1 MKRIRMLT
9 ILVLALGFIISPAK
23 VSEAGPMGTSFTYNG
38 RLMDTGSLADGL
50 YDFLFALYD
59 DSDPNVGNQV
69 GDAVFV
75 NEFDVIDGYFTV
87 ELDFGAEVF
96 NGDARWL
103 EIGIRPGG
111 SGGGFTTLRPRQKV
125 MPTPYALYAASGTRG
140 PRGAQGPP
148 GASLFVDDGN
158 DVYYV
163 GIGTTEPNSALEVN
177 GTITGTVDAN
187 QAVYG
192 INTNSGNAGSLGGSN
207 YGVKSEGD
215 LVVDGNDA
223 AFRGTIGPNNGAPFP
238 RPAYDSGWMAG
249 TGGME
254 IITLLHNIGGNV
266 DNYVVDVQRK
276 LPDRLTKDTY
286 QDLRTNSV
294 KVFVSANF
302 LERIRIWVYN

>member
-1 MKRIRMLT
+1 MLT

-103 EIGIRPGG
+103 EIGVRPGG
-111 SGGGFTTLRPRQKV
+111 GGGFTTLRPRQKV

-148 GASLFVDDGN
+148 GASPFVVDGN
-158 DVYYV
+158 DVYYVDGNV

-238 RPAYDSGWMAG
+238 RPAYDSGWLSG
-249 TGGME
+249 VGDYV
-254 IITLLHNIGGNV
+254 TLYHDIGGNV
-266 DNYVVDVQRK
+266 DNYVVDVQEKASDAGLAHRHY
-276 LPDRLTKDTY
+276 DSLTTNTIQVYTY
-286 QDLRTNSV
+286 TYDDYRNRV
-294 KVFVSANF
+294 
-302 LERIRIWVYN
+302 RIWVYN